1 MRRLLTLTFAAV
13 LPHAQVDLRDVVT
26 ADVAVRQLGHPEHV
40 ALDARDVVA
49 VIAQHPGEGRLL
61 QLGQLGGREHAG
73 VLVPEPEHAG
83 RRERGFICCGHVTLG
98 DSSVL
103 KG

>member
-1 MRRLLTLTFAAV
+1 MRRSLTLTFAAV

-40 ALDARDVVA
+40 PLYARDVVA

-61 QLGQLGGREHAG
+61 QLGQLGRREHAG
-73 VLVPEPEHAG
+73 VLIPEPEHG
-83 RRERGFICCGHVTLG
+83 RKEKNTIHPLRSR
-98 DSSVL
+98 DAR
-103 KG
+103 